1 MSHTHINNHEEHHQI
16 VEQTSEKSVCSMCYN
31 KRPKLDW
38 TKKEFTYAELY
49 AATQGFSAKNFLSE
63 GGFGSVYKGE
73 ILGYKIAVKQCIHA
87 SHKQE
92 KEFKSEV
99 DALST
104 ARHENIVMLL
114 GSCSEGN
121 HRLLVYEY
129 VCNGS
134 LDQHLSQYSRKPLCW
149 QDRVKVANGAAKG
162 LLYLHQNN
170 IIHRDIKPNNILL
183 THDYEAM
190 LGDFGLAKIA
200 SEELSCS
207 IECPGNLA
215 YWAPE
220 YAAYGK
226 VSNKTDVYSFGV
238 VLVELITGMRTTDKR
253 LGGKG
258 LVGWAR
264 PLLKEGNC
272 QKLVDGRIMDSH
284 GHDCHQIFWMSRLAG
299 NCLNKDPQKRL
310 DMNTVVKALI
320 HIEEGCSS
328 CIVEKDSSTL
338 PMSDYSKS
346 KDDMRERDSSESN
359 GASSKSR
366 TAYCYYKSSEN

>member
-1 MSHTHINNHEEHHQI
+1 MENTTKRVNVDSSSPFCQTKMSHTHINNHEEHHQI

-134 LDQHLSQYSRKPLCW
+134 LDQHLSRMVY
-149 QDRVKVANGAAKG
+149 
-162 LLYLHQNN
+162 QN
-170 IIHRDIKPNNILL
+170 KTLANILVNASP
-183 THDYEAM
+183 DYAFT
-190 LGDFGLAKIA
+190 LQTTNCRK
-200 SEELSCS
+200 
-207 IECPGNLA
+207 
-215 YWAPE
+215 
-220 YAAYGK
+220 
-226 VSNKTDVYSFGV
+226 
-238 VLVELITGMRTTDKR
+238 MRLR
-253 LGGKG
+253 CQIPQN
-258 LVGWAR
+258 
-264 PLLKEGNC
+264 PLF
-272 QKLVDGRIMDSH
+272 M
-284 GHDCHQIFWMSRLAG
+284 F
-299 NCLNKDPQKRL
+299 
-310 DMNTVVKALI
+310 
-320 HIEEGCSS
+320 
-328 CIVEKDSSTL
+328 TL
-338 PMSDYSKS
+338 ESKFTI
-346 KDDMRERDSSESN
+346 R
-359 GASSKSR
+359 
-366 TAYCYYKSSEN
+366 